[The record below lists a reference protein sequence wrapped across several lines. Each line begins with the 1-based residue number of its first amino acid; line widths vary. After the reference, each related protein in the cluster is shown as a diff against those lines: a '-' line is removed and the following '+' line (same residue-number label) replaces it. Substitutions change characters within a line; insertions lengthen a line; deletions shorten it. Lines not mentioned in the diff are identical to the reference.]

1 MKCLDDF
8 LTEHF
13 HEYGYVVG
21 YVLSLILAIFLL
33 FLVFADHAKKP
44 YAKKCMAISAIL
56 IILYMCFEIIM
67 FFKREYVF
75 IMEEALAGLGELTP
89 KISDLNTGG
98 YKIGGYIFAAMLAIS
113 LGFVVYAL
121 ATHKPHAKEYL
132 IAWIVVVIFFIAFQV
147 VG

>member
-1 MKCLDDF
+1 
-8 LTEHF
+8 
-13 HEYGYVVG
+13 
-21 YVLSLILAIFLL
+21 
-33 FLVFADHAKKP
+33 
-44 YAKKCMAISAIL
+44 MAISAIL

-113 LGFVVYAL
+113 LGAGPP
-121 ATHKPHAKEYL
+121 AGPG
-132 IAWIVVVIFFIAFQV
+132 WRR
-147 VG
+147 